1 MASVADTISL
11 LTGYEPD
18 NLVAFA
24 MTMEA
29 VIAGDTSHPNVRR
42 RTPLTRDT
50 S

>member
-1 MASVADTISL
+1 MASAADTIRL

-29 VIAGDTSHPNVRR
+29 VIAGDASHPNVRR
-42 RTPLTRDT
+42 RTHLTRDT